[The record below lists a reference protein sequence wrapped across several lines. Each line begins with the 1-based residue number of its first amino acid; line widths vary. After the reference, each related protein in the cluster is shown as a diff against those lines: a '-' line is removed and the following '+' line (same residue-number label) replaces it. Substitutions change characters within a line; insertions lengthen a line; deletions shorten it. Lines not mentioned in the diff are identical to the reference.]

1 MAFGSIKADNIIY
14 DDGTQEVTAS
24 VQSLASAGASITTNA
39 TNIAT
44 NAADIAT
51 NSTDIATNATAIAT
65 NATDIAT
72 SATNI
77 ATNASGISTNATAI
91 ATKAPLASPQFT
103 GIPAVRGDGTTDGQ
117 IQLNCSVNTHG
128 VKIKSPPHSANA
140 SYTLTLPNNTG
151 TIGQFLKTDGSGA
164 LSWSSV
170 DLSSKADINSPTF
183 TGTPALTQSP
193 ADTTNDQT
201 IADCQFVGARIN
213 KLEGTWT
220 AINSATNLVV
230 FTQYLLD
237 STSGVFTVTLP
248 ASPSIGDVITL
259 ADQTGQYSTN
269 NVTVARNGNN
279 INGAAN
285 DLVLDVDRSVVR
297 LIWSGNATVGWFVK

>member
-14 DDGTQEVTAS
+14 DDGTGEVTAS
-24 VQSLASAGASITTNA
+24 VQSLANAGASITA
-39 TNIAT
+39 

-51 NSTDIATNATAIAT
+51 NT
-65 NATDIAT
+65 
-72 SATNI
+72 TNI
-77 ATNASGISTNATAI
+77 ATNTTNI

-103 GIPAVRGDGTTDGQ
+103 GTAQFRGDTAGGVAGHL
-117 IQLNCSVNTHG
+117 QLNCSSNSHS
-128 VKIKSPPHSANA
+128 VKIEAPPHANA
-140 SYTLTLPNNTG
+140 TNYTLTLPNDNGAPAAGTTSWLTTG
-151 TIGQFLKTDGSGA
+151 GSGILGWTA
-164 LSWSSV
+164 FNPST
-170 DLSSKADINSPTF
+170 KADINSPTF
-183 TGTPALTQSP
+183 TGTPALTTTP

-220 AINSATNLVV
+220 AINSATNLVI

-279 INGAAN
+279 INGGAA

-297 LIWSGNATVGWFVK
+297 LIWSGNATVGWLVK